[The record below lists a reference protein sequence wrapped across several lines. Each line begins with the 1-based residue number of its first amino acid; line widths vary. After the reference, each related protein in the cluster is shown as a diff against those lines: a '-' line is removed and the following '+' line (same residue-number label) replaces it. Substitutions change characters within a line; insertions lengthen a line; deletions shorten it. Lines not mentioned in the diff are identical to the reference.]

1 MKVTVEID
9 CTPIEAR
16 KFFGL
21 PNEVSAW
28 VAGERGAHRSLYWA
42 ADPPHPRPKIDRAFR
57 AGVQWEM
64 PWNTRNAV
72 AGVLALST
80 RRKLHAVG

>member
-42 ADPPHPRPKIDRAFR
+42 ADPTSSAENRSGFSC
-57 AGVQWEM
+57 GGTVG
-64 PWNTRNAV
+64 NA
-72 AGVLALST
+72 LEHS
-80 RRKLHAVG
+80 